1 MPYLSNVIITISNQ
15 IKRNGYTLSI
25 VGVVMV
31 KIGETAPAFTLKT
44 TDKSDVSLSDYK
56 GEKVILAFY
65 PGAFTGVCDKEMF
78 AFQDNIMKL
87 NDAGI
92 VVLGI
97 SKDSASSHQ
106 KFIEKYDLPFVLL
119 TDPEPYVVSSA
130 YDSYGLKKFMGK
142 EYMGMMRN
150 TFLIDADGKIEKIYL
165 KVKAAIMA
173 DHIIEDLGLN

>member
-44 TDKSDVSLSDYK
+44 TDKSDVSLSDYM

-65 PGAFTGVCDKEMF
+65 PGAFTGVCDKEMC

-87 NDAGI
+87 N
-92 VVLGI
+92 
-97 SKDSASSHQ
+97 
-106 KFIEKYDLPFVLL
+106 
-119 TDPEPYVVSSA
+119 
-130 YDSYGLKKFMGK
+130 GLEIF
-142 EYMGMMRN
+142 
-150 TFLIDADGKIEKIYL
+150 
-165 KVKAAIMA
+165 
-173 DHIIEDLGLN
+173 